1 MDYRAAFE
9 ERKESER
16 KESKKGKKVRPSFLT
31 LNSGSSS
38 PLDLL
43 SVEQSQKGKRPAS
56 GEGPSNA
63 ASDDVSAAEHLFQVD
78 VNRLFGELSA
88 AAPLRA
94 YKDTHKKYWLQAPGE
109 DAVAPDVT
117 IILNAGLVAA
127 ETVCVGDLKLAA
139 PTKNDLKQLDRYV
152 QCIFRLDS
160 FRRSVLAFILT
171 PKSLHFYVFHRG
183 LHGRIDTHAVTSH
196 SVRMFEELL
205 GLVAFPDVTQFHFPA
220 CRVDFPPYLNETRFL
235 GSGACAEV
243 YEAIQQFA
251 SSEKV
256 AVKIFQNPASKA
268 QELGNLLRVCKLGL
282 AALPRVVDG
291 QYDRHLVL
299 APVGQHKG
307 LTLEGVLG
315 ILDALERVH
324 ALNIVHRDIRPAN
337 VIVAEGNAVLID
349 WGFATST
356 SAQAYSGTISTA
368 SNSVLDA
375 VSRSASSV
383 TVTPADDLV
392 SLVRTAAVIWMG
404 LRRHIP
410 REGDA
415 CVRAGRVLDFW
426 NSLPGPSLAQ
436 KDALRGWERA
446 AMSSVADLKAALK
459 QDVPLY
465 IASDAFEESWSPSC

>member
-1 MDYRAAFE
+1 MPTNAWREDMDYRAAFE
-9 ERKESER
+9 AK
-16 KESKKGKKVRPSFLT
+16 KGSKKGKK
-31 LNSGSSS
+31 
-38 PLDLL
+38 
-43 SVEQSQKGKRPAS
+43 SQKSQGKRPTS

-63 ASDDVSAAEHLFQVD
+63 ASDDVSAAEHLFQED
-78 VNRLFGELSA
+78 VNRLFEKLSTDT
-88 AAPLRA
+88 PLRA
-94 YKDTHKKYWLQAPGE
+94 YNDTHKKYWLQAPGE

-368 SNSVLDA
+368 STRVLEA

-426 NSLPGPSLAQ
+426 NSLRGPSLAQ

-459 QDVPLY
+459 QDVPRY